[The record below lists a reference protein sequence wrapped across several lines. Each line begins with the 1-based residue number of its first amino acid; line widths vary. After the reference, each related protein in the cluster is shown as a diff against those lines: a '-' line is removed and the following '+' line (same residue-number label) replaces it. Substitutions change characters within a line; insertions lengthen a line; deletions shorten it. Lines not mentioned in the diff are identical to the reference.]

1 MKLSRFC
8 LVLIATGLF
17 ATAFIA
23 KPGTA
28 WASGNTYPSG
38 PLSYGDPD
46 GGNGAHAKGFRLAFA
61 WSFWRSRPHIAQPEQ
76 RMQVQGRMT
85 VQSSRVRSPYR

>member
-61 WSFWRSRPHIAQPEQ
+61 LSCLRSRPHNAQQEELMQ
-76 RMQVQGRMT
+76 FQWRMNV
-85 VQSSRVRSPYR
+85 